1 MQSVKTNDSDIGQLP
16 VEIGNFY
23 APYIPNSVGSNR
35 IKIESHPFSEAFIT
49 LNQCRFFL
57 NGEILTL
64 NPGDCCYIGMW
75 IPHQYMVSLVNEQ
88 DCLQLWI
95 QLLGNGLNYL
105 LFCFRPGGVLL
116 LRERGT
122 LPGEYSAIFRRL
134 ESEFIRSGK
143 PEKLRAFYGLIL
155 QELLPLVQTPPDA
168 DPADSLQQEITD
180 TMVVYIRSRN
190 GINCSLKELSAR
202 IGYSPSHLSHVFR
215 SCMKMSV
222 GSYINTVRAEFARN
236 AFANGR
242 TQKEIAIDLG
252 FSSPAAFWLWLHRHP
267 LEGQQS

>member
-1 MQSVKTNDSDIGQLP
+1 MQSIKKINPDIETFP
-16 VEIGNFY
+16 AEIGKFY
-23 APYIPNSVGSNR
+23 APDKPEQVEDSR
-35 IKIESHPFSEAFIT
+35 IKIESHPFCEAFIT
-49 LNQCRFFL
+49 LNPCRFFL

-64 NPGDCCYIGMW
+64 HPGDCCHIGMW
-75 IPHQYMVSLVNEQ
+75 IPHQYMVSLIDGQE
-88 DCLQLWI
+88 CLQLWI
-95 QLLGNGLNYL
+95 QLLGNELNYL

-155 QELLPLVQTPPDA
+155 QELLPLIQTPPDA
-168 DPADSLQQEITD
+168 DPADSLQQEITN
-180 TMVVYIRSRN
+180 TMAVYIRSHN

-242 TQKEIAIDLG
+242 KQKEIAIDLG
-252 FSSPAAFWLWLHRHP
+252 FSSPAAFWLWLQHHP
-267 LEGQQS
+267 LDK